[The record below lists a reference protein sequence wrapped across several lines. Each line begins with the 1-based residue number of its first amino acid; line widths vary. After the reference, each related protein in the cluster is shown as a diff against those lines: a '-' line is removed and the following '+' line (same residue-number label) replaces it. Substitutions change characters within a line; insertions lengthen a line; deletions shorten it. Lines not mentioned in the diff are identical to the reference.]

1 MSESSIYFEYIQ
13 LTKQYQ
19 SIYGEKT
26 VVLLQVGAFFEVYG
40 FRCPDTKE
48 INGSQITEFIR
59 ICNLNMSEKKIV
71 YDNRQVLMAGFRDYQ
86 LDKYLQ
92 KVTAGGY
99 TAVVYVQ
106 QKQGTVITR
115 VFDSVHSA
123 GTFMSYE
130 PELSQN
136 ITNNI
141 ACIWLDIHKPVL
153 QNRGGGQITS
163 KTRDTI
169 ICGVAIAN
177 IFTGKSYIAE
187 FQQPF
192 SIQPTTFDD
201 LERVITTHLPSE
213 IIFIS
218 PFENDQIQSIIQYS
232 GIQTHVI
239 HRVDSRISEKV
250 VNCIQQKYV
259 SHVLNTFYGEDALNT
274 YGEFNVYPT
283 ATQSFCYLLDFV
295 QEHNPNLVKNIA
307 PPCFHTNTEVLL
319 ANHTLKQLNI
329 LDDPSNDGAQ
339 FGHLSSVNA
348 FLNKCNTSMGR
359 RKFYSQLVCPTT
371 DINWLNNE
379 YDVTNEMLKPECFD
393 LVAII
398 RRSLAQ
404 VKDIERICRQI
415 VVRKIYP
422 TSIYYLYQ
430 SIQIAMSLHEMLI
443 NNHCVR
449 EYLDNSEIDICK
461 ACAKIMNF
469 LNTHFVIDK
478 CKGISTTTVFDEN
491 FIQPGFCSELDELIT
506 NQSLNNE
513 LFNQIHHTLNDV
525 MRTNDKNVNSEIEYV
540 KIHTTEKSGV
550 SLQITKTRGLR
561 LKSILSQMDDSVLPN
576 LPGIKWNEIKLVS
589 ASGSSDEIDIPFL
602 TKVCRDL
609 LYQKDSINKWIANAF
624 QQLLALIEKDYYE
637 DIEHIASYLSRV
649 DVLQTKAYIAKE
661 YKYCCPVID
670 ENAPKSFVDAKALR
684 HVLIEH
690 IQTNELYVAND
701 IVLGNQNQDG
711 ILLYGTNAVGKTSL
725 IRALGISVIMA
736 QAGLFVPC
744 NKFCYKPYQSIFSRI
759 LGTDN
764 LFKGLSTF
772 AVEMSELRVILRL
785 ADENSLILGDELCS
799 GTETESALSI
809 FVAGLTEMHSNK
821 SSHIFA
827 THFHEIIHYDEI
839 KELSRLSLKHMA
851 VYYDRELD
859 ALVYDRKLNDG
870 PGNRMYGLE
879 VCKSLHLSEEFL
891 KHAYHIRSKY
901 FPETKGELSHPT
913 SRYNAAKIR
922 GVCELCEKD
931 IGAETHHL
939 YAQADADEDGYIE
952 QSDGNVI
959 HKNHPGNLMSVC
971 EVCHDQYHA
980 SGEDIVLLR
989 KKTSRGYKIV
999 T

>member
-19 SIYGEKT
+19 STYGEKT

-106 QKQGTVITR
+106 QKQGSVITR

-250 VNCIQQKYV
+250 ANCIQQKYV

-359 RKFYSQLVCPTT
+359 PT
-371 DINWLNNE
+371 I
-379 YDVTNEMLKPECFD
+379 
-393 LVAII
+393 
-398 RRSLAQ
+398 
-404 VKDIERICRQI
+404 
-415 VVRKIYP
+415 
-422 TSIYYLYQ
+422 
-430 SIQIAMSLHEMLI
+430 
-443 NNHCVR
+443 
-449 EYLDNSEIDICK
+449 
-461 ACAKIMNF
+461 
-469 LNTHFVIDK
+469 
-478 CKGISTTTVFDEN
+478 
-491 FIQPGFCSELDELIT
+491 
-506 NQSLNNE
+506 
-513 LFNQIHHTLNDV
+513 
-525 MRTNDKNVNSEIEYV
+525 
-540 KIHTTEKSGV
+540 
-550 SLQITKTRGLR
+550 
-561 LKSILSQMDDSVLPN
+561 
-576 LPGIKWNEIKLVS
+576 
-589 ASGSSDEIDIPFL
+589 
-602 TKVCRDL
+602 
-609 LYQKDSINKWIANAF
+609 
-624 QQLLALIEKDYYE
+624 LLA
-637 DIEHIASYLSRV
+637 
-649 DVLQTKAYIAKE
+649 T
-661 YKYCCPVID
+661 
-670 ENAPKSFVDAKALR
+670 
-684 HVLIEH
+684 
-690 IQTNELYVAND
+690 
-701 IVLGNQNQDG
+701 
-711 ILLYGTNAVGKTSL
+711 
-725 IRALGISVIMA
+725 
-736 QAGLFVPC
+736 
-744 NKFCYKPYQSIFSRI
+744 
-759 LGTDN
+759 
-764 LFKGLSTF
+764 GLS
-772 AVEMSELRVILRL
+772 
-785 ADENSLILGDELCS
+785 N
-799 GTETESALSI
+799 
-809 FVAGLTEMHSNK
+809 
-821 SSHIFA
+821 
-827 THFHEIIHYDEI
+827 
-839 KELSRLSLKHMA
+839 
-851 VYYDRELD
+851 
-859 ALVYDRKLNDG
+859 
-870 PGNRMYGLE
+870 NRY
-879 VCKSLHLSEEFL
+879 
-891 KHAYHIRSKY
+891 
-901 FPETKGELSHPT
+901 
-913 SRYNAAKIR
+913 
-922 GVCELCEKD
+922 
-931 IGAETHHL
+931 
-939 YAQADADEDGYIE
+939 
-952 QSDGNVI
+952 
-959 HKNHPGNLMSVC
+959 
-971 EVCHDQYHA
+971 
-980 SGEDIVLLR
+980 
-989 KKTSRGYKIV
+989 
-999 T
+999 